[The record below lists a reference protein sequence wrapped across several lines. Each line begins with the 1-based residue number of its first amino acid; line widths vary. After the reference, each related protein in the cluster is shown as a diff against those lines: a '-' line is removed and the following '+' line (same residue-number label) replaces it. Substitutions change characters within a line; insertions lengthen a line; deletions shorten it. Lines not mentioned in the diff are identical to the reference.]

1 MIVRYI
7 TDYAQKENFVVM
19 SIELVPAAF
28 TKYIHMTAKEKK
40 IFEILITHKHL
51 YGIDHMGRD
60 GINTYWEVMGTL
72 LENFS
77 ISDSEEQWFME
88 LWNED

>member
-1 MIVRYI
+1 
-7 TDYAQKENFVVM
+7 
-19 SIELVPAAF
+19 
-28 TKYIHMTAKEKK
+28 
-40 IFEILITHKHL
+40 
-51 YGIDHMGRD
+51 MGRD

-88 LWNED
+88 LWDED

>member
-7 TDYAQKENFVVM
+7 TDYAQKENFIVM

-28 TKYIHMTAKEKK
+28 TKYIRMTAKEKK
-40 IFEILITHKHL
+40 IFEALITHKHL